1 MMFCSVKKKSTKI
14 NITLIELLFGIGIY
28 AAAGVILI
36 MLLMQDKGRSLTA
49 FLIGVT
55 VSTGMVIHMYTE
67 LEKALYMDEMGAL
80 KHTRM
85 TTCFR
90 MVAVAVILAAVGITK
105 GDVISAVVGVMALK
119 VSAYIQPFT
128 HKFFNKIKGKGR

>member
-1 MMFCSVKKKSTKI
+1 M
-14 NITLIELLFGIGIY
+14 TLIELLFGIGVY

-36 MLLMQDKGRSLTA
+36 MLLMQDKGRSLAA
-49 FLIGVT
+49 FLIGAT
-55 VSTGMVIHMYTE
+55 VSAGMVIHMYAE
-67 LEKALYMDEMGAL
+67 LEKALFMDEMGAL

-90 MVAVAVILAAVGITK
+90 MVTVAVILAAVGITK

>member
-55 VSTGMVIHMYTE
+55 VSAGMVIHMYTE